1 MRRLL
6 AAAVAAAAF
15 AAPTPASAT
24 HYTRECGGVL
34 DIECRGRVC
43 PMDCFVLD
51 CLVWVDPLHS
61 PFTAVCV
68 GPVVTQ
74 A

>member
-6 AAAVAAAAF
+6 ATAVTAAAF
-15 AAPTPASAT
+15 AAPLSAAEA
-24 HYTRECGGVL
+24 YTCGGVV
-34 DIECRGRVC
+34 DVRCSGTVC
-43 PMDCFVLD
+43 PMDCFPRE

-68 GPVVTQ
+68 QDVLQ

>member
-6 AAAVAAAAF
+6 AAAAVAAAF
-15 AAPTPASAT
+15 AAPTPALAYDRT
-24 HYTRECGGVL
+24 CGGVL
-34 DIECRGRVC
+34 DIECHGTVC
-43 PMDCFVLD
+43 PMDCFPGD

-68 GPVVTQ
+68 SPIVTS
-74 A
+74 